1 MALGKTSAMRT
12 VYLAAALLLFL
23 ETMSSSFPSCQARS
37 GWSRPDK
44 SLPSPPPSPSPSPPR
59 WDTCFS
65 YAHCMMSRC
74 SVHCVSRGY
83 RGVGSRC
90 VKHNQTVTME
100 CCCKIHNNVR

>member
-12 VYLAAALLLFL
+12 VCLAAALLLFL
-23 ETMSSSFPSCQARS
+23 ETMSSTFPSCQARS

-44 SLPSPPPSPSPSPPR
+44 TLPPPPSPSPPR
-59 WDTCFS
+59 EDTCFS

-74 SVHCVSRGY
+74 SVHCLSRGY

-100 CCCKIHNNVR
+100 CCCRIHGNVR